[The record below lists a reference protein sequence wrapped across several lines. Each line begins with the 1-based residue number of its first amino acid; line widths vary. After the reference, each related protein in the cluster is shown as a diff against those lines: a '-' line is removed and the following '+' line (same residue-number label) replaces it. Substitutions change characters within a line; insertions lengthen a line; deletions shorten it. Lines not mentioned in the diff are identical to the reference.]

1 MKEFPEI
8 TRVFTRIGTS
18 EIATDPM
25 PPNESDVYIF
35 YKPLDEWPKTP
46 GRPQN
51 KAELREQIEAMLKK
65 INPDY
70 SILFAQPIEM
80 RFNEMLEG
88 TKAELSV
95 KIFGNDYDVLENLAE
110 QIKGILE
117 KTPGVAQ
124 VEFET
129 EGRTPQ
135 LQMQINRD
143 VLRRYSLQA
152 AEANKAV
159 SVALAGQEVGMIVDG
174 NRRYDIVVRM
184 PEELRAD
191 DEQIKKL
198 PVRVGQTGLIPLGKA
213 GGVQDAQGGRADPAR

>member
-1 MKEFPEI
+1 
-8 TRVFTRIGTS
+8 
-18 EIATDPM
+18 M

-35 YKPLDEWPKTP
+35 YKPIEEWPRTP
-46 GRPQN
+46 GRPTD

-95 KIFGNDYDVLENLAE
+95 KIFGNDYDVLEKHAE
-110 QIKGILE
+110 EIKSILE

-135 LQMQINRD
+135 LQIQINRA
-143 VLRRYSLQA
+143 VLPRYSLQA
-152 AEANKAV
+152 AEANKAI
-159 SVALAGQEVGMIVDG
+159 SVALAG
-174 NRRYDIVVRM
+174 
-184 PEELRAD
+184 
-191 DEQIKKL
+191 
-198 PVRVGQTGLIPLGKA
+198 
-213 GGVQDAQGGRADPAR
+213 